1 MECAVDWNVA
11 VSNRRQIEITN
22 ENYQFE
28 EIVRNKNSNFM
39 SLIDIY
45 YSELV
50 VEPDW
55 LSLKRFSRIV
65 WKPLIKYI
73 FIKFLQHLDKV
84 SFSSH
89 LIDGAAHFSRFASH
103 SFKQKTRN
111 KIRQNCCGFCSP
123 SLYIFATATPFRRSS
138 TLYTFARCAPWLT
151 CWRNKNHIYEF

>member
-65 WKPLIKYI
+65 
-73 FIKFLQHLDKV
+73 
-84 SFSSH
+84 
-89 LIDGAAHFSRFASH
+89 
-103 SFKQKTRN
+103 
-111 KIRQNCCGFCSP
+111 
-123 SLYIFATATPFRRSS
+123 
-138 TLYTFARCAPWLT
+138 
-151 CWRNKNHIYEF
+151 